1 MRFGKSHAAP
11 ILEQTHDFAGNWQR
25 ATVFGFLISVACWW
39 GTMASGAEN
48 FLTPES
54 LTKLRAEIALADSS
68 LRVFNQRGCVSPRD
82 WTVCGFKLLRFP
94 PIRILDYRF
103 GLAFRERT
111 TGTLILDNQDEYEDP
126 LYLNQKEKD
135 PNILISQEAEWQ
147 PNLYT
152 RTGTYHRYHEG
163 RLISF
168 GVTSELSVSAE
179 ADEVFLAVDVT
190 NRGPE
195 TLDLTVIPVQCK
207 ARNTRPDVVLVPL
220 AGTLQPS
227 QPSGTS
233 PPPVFTFRD
242 QAWQVAAASD
252 LPADGDAGW
261 QLEIPTNGRKLF
273 RLVLSMT
280 KVTGAVPSP
289 RRVLDLAARIAR
301 GQQSTRDELAWAAG
315 QLPRIHTDS
324 KALDEFYQ
332 RSVLTLLMCRL
343 NQPDYVVTPFYDF
356 GQLEGK
362 SVLWDLSFASPAI
375 ALLEPAALQGMV
387 RTHLKAGVFNA
398 TYTNWKGLGG
408 GWYAQDPFALLKI
421 INDYLVQTG
430 DSHWLDDTNAGQPSL
445 YERLCEVGTE
455 FHRRYSRQ
463 DGLLDIGGNTS
474 DMLEIRTSDYFH
486 ALPAINGLASDY
498 CRQLAAWAETR
509 RDPRAMEFK
518 QWSRQ
523 IAEGLRTRMWDQR
536 TGWFAGLFPDDS
548 RHLVMSYHL
557 FDLLGSPSIRED
569 QRQALVAHLKR
580 GDFTG
585 TFGLHSIAPSD
596 RIHYDREDC
605 DWGGGGQYIG
615 MSARIVESLYR
626 LGEPVTAWDILK
638 RCTRWTEQFPYWPQT
653 IYADELAL
661 QPHQVDWPLQL
672 SGGGWVTTVTA
683 GVFGIHPQL
692 DGTIEFQ
699 PSCEPELGEARLS
712 GYLFRGHTYDVT
724 MSNKEFRIYENGHS
738 AGHGRPGE
746 KVRCR

>member
-1 MRFGKSHAAP
+1 VLSLLITAVCWETA
-11 ILEQTHDFAGNWQR
+11 R
-25 ATVFGFLISVACWW
+25 AWATDG
-39 GTMASGAEN
+39 

-54 LTKLRAEIALADSS
+54 LAKPRAEIALADSS

-94 PIRILDYRF
+94 PICILDYRF

-135 PNILISQEAEWQ
+135 PNILLSQEAAWQ

-179 ADEVFLAVDVT
+179 ADEIFLAVDVT
-190 NRGPE
+190 NRGSE
-195 TLDLTVIPVQCK
+195 TLDLTVIPDQRK
-207 ARNTRPDVVLVPL
+207 ARNTRPDAVLAPL
-220 AGTLQPS
+220 AGTLQPG
-227 QPSGTS
+227 QPSGTNR
-233 PPPVFTFRD
+233 PPVFTIRD
-242 QAWQVAAASD
+242 KDWQVASVSD
-252 LPADGDAGW
+252 LPKVGDTGW
-261 QLEIPTNGRKLF
+261 QLEIPANDHKLF
-273 RLVLSMT
+273 RLVLSLAT
-280 KVTGAVPSP
+280 TSDSVQPP
-289 RRVLDLAARIAR
+289 RQIMGLAARIER
-301 GQQSTRDELAWAAG
+301 GQQSIRDELAWAAG
-315 QLPRIHTDS
+315 RLPQIHTGS

-343 NQPDYVVTPFYDF
+343 NRPDYVVSPFYDF
-356 GQLEGK
+356 GQLGGR
-362 SVLWDLSFASPAI
+362 SVLWDLSFASPTI
-375 ALLEPAALQGMV
+375 ALLEPGALQGMV
-387 RTHLKAGVFNA
+387 RTHLKAGIFNA
-398 TYTNWKGLGG
+398 TYTNCKGVGG

-430 DSHWLDDTNAGQPSL
+430 DTAWLDETNGQKSL
-445 YERLCEVGTE
+445 YEQLGEVGEE
-455 FHRRYSRQ
+455 FHRRYARS

-474 DMLEIRTSDYFH
+474 DMLEIRTSDYYH
-486 ALPAINGLASDY
+486 AVPVINGLASDY
-498 CRQLAAWAETR
+498 YRQLAAWAQPR
-509 RDPRAMEFK
+509 HDPRAAEFN

-523 IAEGLRTRMWDQR
+523 ISDGLQTKMWDPAA
-536 TGWFAGLFPDDS
+536 GWFVNLFPDDS

-557 FDLLGSPSIRED
+557 FDLLGSPSIRAD
-569 QRQALVAHLKR
+569 QRRALVKHLQQ

-605 DWGGGGQYIG
+605 DWGGGGQYVG

-626 LGEPVTAWDILK
+626 LDERGAAWDILK
-638 RCTRWTEQFPYWPQT
+638 RCTRWTERFPYWPQT
-653 IYADELAL
+653 TYADELAL
-661 QPHQVDWPLQL
+661 QSHQVDWPLQL
-672 SGGGWVTTVTA
+672 SGGGWVAAVVT

-692 DGTIEFQ
+692 DGTLEFQ
-699 PSCEPELGEARLS
+699 PSCEPDLGEARLS
-712 GYLFRGHTYDVT
+712 GYQFRGNTYDVV
-724 MSNKEFRIYENGHS
+724 MSKKGFRVDKNSHS
-738 AGHGRPGE
+738 VAHGLPGE
-746 KVRCR
+746 RVDCR